1 MRIPIITTFGEQKQV
16 DFQSLLASQNSEVH
30 ISRRVLGTKCKQ

>member
-1 MRIPIITTFGEQKQV
+1 MHIPIITTFGGQKQV

-30 ISRRVLGTKCKQ
+30 TQ